1 MVIDFIDYKRII
13 TKQSFEKVQE
23 NLKDKGVSNVNFL
36 EGEDSIFYNSIN
48 PHAENITEEVMHK
61 IKTLTKD
68 DFWYFLMKVSN
79 LSHDYSSGLNYNYKL
94 NVGMAAAM
102 YLATNDCNVYI
113 NLPMFSCTVNTIS
126 KYYLWKLL
134 DPKYNFRVLAESE
147 EESQQF
153 INRICKENSML
164 PYYLRLS
171 EFSIR
176 DRVKI
181 VRNPKNRTHAYCIG
195 RGCTSDICI
204 LNLEYIKY
212 IDMIMMR
219 LHPLLKTGKTKIIAW
234 SYIGEKGTFGKM
246 VGDQI
251 YSQCNKWIDEMY
263 DIKLDRLKNSLMI
276 VNHHYTDIF
285 DNPSEKFEE
294 CRTILNHDND
304 LMRRRF
310 TMIR

>member
-1 MVIDFIDYKRII
+1 MTINYNRIV
-13 TKQSFEKVQE
+13 TKQSFKKVQE
-23 NLKDKGVSNVNFL
+23 NLKDIGVSNISFL
-36 EGEDSIFYNSIN
+36 EGDGSVFYNSID
-48 PHAENITEEVMHK
+48 PYGESMTEEVMHR
-61 IKTLTKD
+61 IMELSRD
-68 DFWYFLMKVSN
+68 DFWFFLMKVSN
-79 LSHDYSSGLNYNYKL
+79 LSHDYASGLNYNYEL
-94 NVGMAAAM
+94 NVGTAAAM

-113 NLPMFSCTVNTIS
+113 NLPMFTRTVNTIS

-134 DPKYNFRVLAESE
+134 NPKYNFRVLAESE

-153 INRICKENSML
+153 VNRICQENSML

-181 VRNPKNRTHAYCIG
+181 VRNPKNRMQADCIG

-212 IDMIMMR
+212 IDIILMR
-219 LHPLLKTGKTKIIAW
+219 IHPILKACKTKMIAW
-234 SYIGEKGTFGKM
+234 SYIGKKGTFGKM

-276 VNHHYTDIF
+276 VNHNYRNIF
-285 DNPSEKFEE
+285 DNPDEKFEE
-294 CRTILNHDND
+294 CEKMLNRDIE
-304 LMRRRF
+304 LMRCRF